1 MGPVPIEVFFAVF
14 HFALSLLGHFF
25 KTSQLFF
32 SLSLLFLPVFF
43 SLSFNFL
50 SISSIFFFLEN
61 RLMAYSRRIASSFVS
76 KLS

>member
-1 MGPVPIEVFFAVF
+1 MGTGPIEVFFAVF

-32 SLSLLFLPVFF
+32 SLFLPVFF